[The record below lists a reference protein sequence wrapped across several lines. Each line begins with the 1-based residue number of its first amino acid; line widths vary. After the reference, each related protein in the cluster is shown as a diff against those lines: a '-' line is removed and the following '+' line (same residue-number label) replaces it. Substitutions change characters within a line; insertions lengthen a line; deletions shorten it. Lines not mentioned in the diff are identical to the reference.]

1 MGNRNSLFG
10 SIVKG
15 AGLVIGAS
23 AAVYG
28 GYLLKKKLEEEGLS
42 MKIKTIANELNE
54 SNKTVID
61 FKDIIK
67 EDWDSMFVFEPY
79 TSYEEIYDALGF
91 EWDEVYKTG
100 ISYRDDINLLLFVK
114 DNKVARYIEYPTA
127 YGDFS
132 KLDKEVY
139 DDGTFEL
146 SKNKNKIVVKERQ

>member
-28 GYLLKKKLEEEGLS
+28 GYLLKKKLEEEGVSL
-42 MKIKTIANELNE
+42 KIKTIANELNE

-67 EDWDSMFVFEPY
+67 EDWDSMFVFDPY
-79 TSYEEIYDALGF
+79 TSYETIYEALGF
-91 EWDEVYKTG
+91 EWDEIYKTG
-100 ISYRDDINLLLFVK
+100 ISYRDDITLLVFVK
-114 DNKVARYIEYPTA
+114 DMKVVRYIEYPTA

-139 DDGTFEL
+139 DDGAFEL
-146 SKNKNKIVVKERQ
+146 SKDKNKIVVKERS